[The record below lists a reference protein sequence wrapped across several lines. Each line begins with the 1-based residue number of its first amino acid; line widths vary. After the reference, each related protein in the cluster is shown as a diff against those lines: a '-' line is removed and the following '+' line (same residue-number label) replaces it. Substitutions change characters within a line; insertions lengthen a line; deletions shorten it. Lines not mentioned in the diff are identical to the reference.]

1 MEDLSSDESDSMRTN
16 NMGHRKQNYTED
28 EFEPLTEKGY
38 FEGIDGRWKNEDLSH
53 AIEIFILRYEYLC
66 DK

>member
-28 EFEPLTEKGY
+28 EFGPLIEKGY
-38 FEGIDGRWKNEDLSH
+38 FEGIDERWKTKDLCHS
-53 AIEIFILRYEYLC
+53 IEIFIMGHECLC
-66 DK
+66 E